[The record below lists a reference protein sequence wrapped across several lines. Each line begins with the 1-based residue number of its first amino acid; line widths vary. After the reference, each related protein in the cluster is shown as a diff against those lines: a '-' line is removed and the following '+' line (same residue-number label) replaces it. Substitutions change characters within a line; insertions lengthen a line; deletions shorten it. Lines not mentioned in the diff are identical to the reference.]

1 MDKIYGRQIPEF
13 LVNVPIDS
21 KPKLVFLNA
30 CHSEL
35 IGDAFL
41 MSGIPFVIVIQSS

>member
-1 MDKIYGRQIPEF
+1 MDKIYGRHIPDF
-13 LVNVPIDS
+13 LVNIPAIS
-21 KPKLVFLNA
+21 RPKLIFINA

-41 MSGIPFVIVIQSS
+41 KSGIPFVIVIQST